1 MTLDAT
7 DIVIP
12 GTEHWQVRDWKAAA
26 QLAFDNLALKK
37 VFYQFIADQK
47 DASVRGETVEQRER
61 ARAHVITAELLRSEL
76 EAMAS
81 QPDG

>member
-1 MTLDAT
+1 MSNPLASA
-7 DIVIP
+7 
-12 GTEHWQVRDWKAAA
+12 GASAEGEKKAQA
-26 QLAFDNLALKK
+26 AFDNLALKK

-47 DASVRGETVEQRER
+47 DASIRGETVELRER